1 MNKRSWLLI
10 VGSFIF
16 LYILN
21 YLMPMAFG
29 DDYLYAFMWQGNPMY
44 VPLTEDAVKV
54 SSFRDLLTSQIS
66 FYYTWSGRVVNNTL
80 SQLFVWAGK
89 DVFNIFNA
97 LASVL
102 LVLEIYWCAN
112 KGRVTFNFDIGRLAW
127 LFLFFW
133 LFTPSFPSVV
143 FWLVGACH
151 YLWPAVF
158 LTGFI
163 VPFIQKYYFL
173 ETKENNNI
181 WPNACMFFWGAIAG
195 CTNENSVCWIIF
207 LLLIFIL
214 KIRKLQAMES
224 WMYFG
229 VAGLILGYA
238 VLMLSPGNYARLIA
252 THDSNWFNLIT
263 IRENAL
269 AFARTLVYQF
279 LLWYFCLRSLPQIYN
294 RLQMSEETEKEKI
307 KKELV
312 LIKALCITAMGMS
325 AIMLFSPEY
334 HERSAFPGTVHL
346 IIVTGIILRV
356 QTEYG
361 IELLQQSAK
370 MFLACVGVVGFIV
383 SAGFTLRHLYNHHIY
398 NEDLL
403 SQVAALKENGNESQ
417 VILEVAPFPEPDK
430 VENFLSGYHTFDINA
445 SKEVNSWTNVSFAR
459 YYGLKG
465 ISVLD
470 VDGKTASDKAQ

>member
-1 MNKRSWLLI
+1 MNKRTWLLI
-10 VGSFIF
+10 AGSLTF

-44 VPLTEDAVKV
+44 VPLTEDTVKV
-54 SSFRDLLTSQIS
+54 ASFGDLITSQIS
-66 FYYTWSGRVVNNTL
+66 FYYTWSGRMVNNTL

-89 DVFNIFNA
+89 GVFNLFNA

-112 KGRVTFNFDIGRLAW
+112 KGRVTVNFETGRLAW

-133 LFTPSFPSVV
+133 AFTPSFPSVV

-163 VPFIQKYYFL
+163 IPFIHKYYFF
-173 ETKENNNI
+173 ETKARDAI
-181 WPNACMFFWGAIAG
+181 WFNGCMFFGGIIAG
-195 CTNENSVCWIIF
+195 CTNENSVCWIIL

-214 KIRKLQAMES
+214 KSRKLQNVEN

-229 VAGLILGYA
+229 LFGLMLGYA
-238 VLMLSPGNYARLIA
+238 VLMLSPGNYARLLA
-252 THDSNWFNLIT
+252 THDSNWFNQAT
-263 IRENAL
+263 MKENLL

-294 RLQMSEETEKEKI
+294 RLPVSEETEKKEI
-307 KKELV
+307 KKELM
-312 LIKALCITAMGMS
+312 LIKAFCITAMGMS
-325 AIMLFSPEY
+325 AIMLLSPEF
-334 HERSAFPGTVHL
+334 HERSAFPGTVQL
-346 IIVTGIILRV
+346 MIVTGVILRI

-361 IELLQQSAK
+361 LELLQNNAIK
-370 MFLACVGVVGFIV
+370 FLACTGVVCFIV
-383 SAGFTLRHLYNHHIY
+383 SAGFTLRHLYNHHVY
-398 NEDLL
+398 NEIIM
-403 SQVAALKENGNESQ
+403 SRVATLKGIGNESQ
-417 VILEVAPFPEPDK
+417 VILDVNPFPEPDK

-445 SKEVNSWTNVSFAR
+445 SKDANSWTNVSFAR
-459 YYGLKG
+459 YYGIKG
-465 ISVLD
+465 IRVLD
-470 VDGKTASDKAQ
+470 AVGKAVSDKNQ